1 MIIQQCRRYDLL
13 IRMLSALQFHCR
25 IHIYHQLQLQA
36 VVQCRQVEFLIAGL
50 VIDDLDIDML
60 RVLRYIDTV
69 NASLQVHLLFFRQIH
84 MNTVQILREPEG
96 QLIIVRLK
104 ASLLQMLLQGQHR
117 PGQDPAHPGN
127 SIFIPRRTVQNGL
140 PISRS
145 ITFHCFFDGLSCKIF
160 IKIPPCSTGFCK
172 FSCEILQYRM
182 VHISHIRHFK
192 AKFFSLLQ
200 RQAIL
205 QEMSACAG
213 SIGL

>member
-1 MIIQQCRRYDLL
+1 MRYCTCSYLDSGIGCLL
-13 IRMLSALQFHCR
+13 YTSHKNHRHRSVIRDIPLPESPSHSARTAWKMCIR
-25 IHIYHQLQLQA
+25 DR
-36 VVQCRQVEFLIAGL
+36 C
-50 VIDDLDIDML
+50 
-60 RVLRYIDTV
+60 
-69 NASLQVHLLFFRQIH
+69 
-84 MNTVQILREPEG
+84 
-96 QLIIVRLK
+96 
-104 ASLLQMLLQGQHR
+104 QHR

-145 ITFHCFFDGLSCKIF
+145 ITFHCFFDCLSCKIF

-182 VHISHIRHFK
+182 IHISHIRHFK

-205 QEMSACAG
+205 QEMCIRDSLCVSAP
-213 SIGL
+213 L